1 MDGIGVYLNLWIL
14 DYIKMIR
21 HINYSSCIKK
31 GLIAWIVILDIFI
44 VADIVITI
52 LLAVLPF
59 SDDLLGSKNLNQIN
73 KAILRTLVA
82 LSFAL
87 IGYLF
92 IKLLGQY

>member
-1 MDGIGVYLNLWIL
+1 
-14 DYIKMIR
+14 MIR